1 MFNQSGV
8 VITII
13 NSMTHSISGFLLDK
27 KVLRLPE
34 AGGHRGQPERVWILA

>member
-8 VITII
+8 VITMI
-13 NSMTHSISGFLLDK
+13 NSMTHFSSGFLRRQ

-34 AGGHRGQPERVWILA
+34 AGGHRGQPERVWISA